1 MPHGALGMHVM
12 NLGITQQAAMI
23 AFINIFWLLG
33 VLCTAIIPL
42 VLFLRVPK
50 VPGAAPAGAPRR
62 RTRL

>member
-1 MPHGALGMHVM
+1 ML

-33 VLCTAIIPL
+33 ILCVAITPL

-50 VPGAAPAGAPRR
+50 MPAAPNHAAAGE
-62 RTRL
+62 